1 MSRARDLGS
10 LINSSAAGKNFVING
25 GMDIWQRGTS
35 KLDGAN
41 SYHTADRWLL
51 SSAPAAT
58 FSRQT
63 TNDTTN
69 LPFIQYCMRLQ
80 RTAGSTNTNNMNIA
94 QSFESINSVPL
105 AGKTVTLS
113 FYARKGANYSATNS
127 DITAQLFT
135 GTGTD
140 QNAYTVGYT
149 GSVAAISRTAVLTTT
164 WQRFIYT
171 ATLAANTNEIGLIF
185 VGTQTGT
192 AGAADFY
199 EITGIQLEQGS
210 SATEFSRAGGDIQGE
225 LAKCQRY
232 YETNYPAGI
241 TPGFNMPNAGLDFAS
256 LSLSAKMGVTG
267 TTGSNRSRSEARVFA
282 VQKRSTP
289 SAIYWDWVG
298 NISKYSG
305 GNFDGSRSSDNLSVD
320 AFGGFGVS
328 DKSISFQT
336 VSASSSI
343 VFAGVMW
350 AASAE
355 L

>member
-10 LINSSAAGKNFVING
+10 SINSTVAGKNFVING
-25 GMDIWQRGTS
+25 GMDIWQRGIS

-41 SYHTADRWLL
+41 AYHTADRWLL

-63 TNDTTN
+63 TSDTTN

-127 DITAQLFT
+127 DITAQLVT

-210 SATEFSRAGGDIQGE
+210 SATEFSRAGGDTQGE

-232 YETNYPAGI
+232 YYRDTLEKHLAHVRDTNLWFITKTFPVRMRSVVSFSHNLTTKV
-241 TPGFNMPNAGLDFAS
+241 TPGTFPGTAGQIAIYANGWVAQNATA
-256 LSLSAKMGVTG
+256 LSCSSDG
-267 TTGSNRSRSEARVFA
+267 GSNDHGSFY
-282 VQKRSTP
+282 
-289 SAIYWDWVG
+289 IVG
-298 NISKYSG
+298 FNG
-305 GNFDGSRSSDNLSVD
+305 TLGQVGSIQSNGTSYFEWN
-320 AFGGFGVS
+320 
-328 DKSISFQT
+328 
-336 VSASSSI
+336 
-343 VFAGVMW
+343 
-350 AASAE
+350 AE